1 MKVLNPLKNC
11 GYTLDQLYENKA
23 QILVNLSDKPHQY
36 TLILNS
42 SYVVDKIM
50 PDCKLSSFS
59 ANLWTR
65 TKKGMNYE
73 RYKSLSSLQSAIV
86 KLIKSRIDT
95 QGDIEFGIT
104 TQICLI

>member
-1 MKVLNPLKNC
+1 MKVLNSLKDC

-23 QILVNLSDKPHQY
+23 QILVNLSDKPNQY
-36 TLILNS
+36 TLVLNS
-42 SYVVDKIM
+42 SYTSDKIT

-65 TKKGMNYE
+65 TKKGINYE
-73 RYKSLSSLQSAIV
+73 RYKSLSSLQGAIV
-86 KLIKSRIDT
+86 KLIKSKIDT

>member
-1 MKVLNPLKNC
+1 MKVLNSLKNC

-23 QILVNLSDKPHQY
+23 QILVNLSDNPNQY

-42 SYVVDKIM
+42 SYTGDKII

-65 TKKGMNYE
+65 TKKGIY
-73 RYKSLSSLQSAIV
+73 SSLINVFDLRFA
-86 KLIKSRIDT
+86 LLLL
-95 QGDIEFGIT
+95 F
-104 TQICLI
+104 LNF